1 MAIRNYDIGGM
12 LARSGQA
19 QGQQMAQGVSAFG
32 QGLGNM
38 LTGVSTGLEARRE
51 RKDAESAS
59 EQYRQILD
67 TYQTNPTGMMQE
79 AQLFLARPDEN
90 SQRIGK
96 LLMDQADRLT
106 ALQKTKE
113 EKGTA
118 QGIQG
123 GLSAITQA
131 AARGIP
137 LADLQEGVRSVINL
151 GGTQPQI
158 MSAYEAGSKIAKGEK
173 PETVQGTPGTQF
185 LIRDPKTGKLVV
197 ERTVPFKPDPAPS
210 SKGIKMQERDDG
222 SLTIVDADDGS
233 LISTLPPIENGDEAK
248 RDASLNLIAH
258 TTSFIKDIDEL
269 MDPNFF
275 ETGLIGQATA
285 GLGGTPAYDREKD
298 LLSIRARLGFDQ
310 INEMKRL
317 AAESGASG
325 TGLGQISNIEFM
337 SLQSTIEAIYIGMSA
352 EKQNE
357 ALANIKKHL
366 LNIQKLASGVTPA
379 DAIDWSAPEYKATGY
394 HKDPETGTVYYAPD
408 GKNGTVY
415 KLVDG
420 KFVKLGAYL
429 GSTGV
434 E

>member
-38 LTGVSTGLEARRE
+38 LTGISTGLEARRE
-51 RKDAESAS
+51 RKDEESAS

-67 TYQTNPTGMMQE
+67 TYQTNPTGMIRE
-79 AQLFLARPDEN
+79 AQLLLARPDEN

-96 LLMDQADRLT
+96 LLMEQADRLT
-106 ALQKTKE
+106 QAR
-113 EKGTA
+113 TA
-118 QGIQG
+118 QTAALETAGQDVQRE
-123 GLSAITQA
+123 AQRKRAMQVATQA
-131 AARGIP
+131 NDQNALVALRAGALDP
-137 LADLQEGVRSVINL
+137 VEYLSGRVT
-151 GGTQPQI
+151 GGDV
-158 MSAYEAGSKIAKGEK
+158 
-173 PETVQGTPGTQF
+173 ETVSISAGGA
-185 LIRDPKTGKLVV
+185 LVDKRTGKVLY
-197 ERTVPFKPDPAPS
+197 ERPFKPEPAPA

-248 RDASLNLIAH
+248 RDASINLIAQ
-258 TTSFIKDIDEL
+258 TTSFISEIDDL
-269 MDPNFF
+269 MDPGFF
-275 ETGLIGQATA
+275 EA
-285 GLGGTPAYDREKD
+285 GIPGAVLSTVAPGSGAYDREKE

-337 SLQSTIEAIYIGMSA
+337 SLQSTIDAIYVSMSA
-352 EKQNE
+352 EAQNK
-357 ALANIKKHL
+357 ALENIKKHL
-366 LNIQKLASGVTPA
+366 LNVQKLASGVAPV
-379 DAIDWSAPEYKATGY
+379 DAIEWEKPEYKAVGY
-394 HKDPETGTVYYAPD
+394 HKDTETGNVYYAPD

-429 GSTGV
+429 GSTSV

>member
-1 MAIRNYDIGGM
+1 MAYNTGGM
-12 LARSGQA
+12 LATTGLNVGQLIGGGFA
-19 QGQQMAQGVSAFG
+19 D
-32 QGLGNM
+32 LGAGIG
-38 LTGVSTGLEARRE
+38 TGVGGMMTRRRE
-51 RKDAESAS
+51 RQGAQNAQQQFQQIVGAYKD
-59 EQYRQILD
+59 D
-67 TYQTNPTGMMQE
+67 PVGMMRE
-79 AQLFLARPDEN
+79 AQKAKLDPDTN
-90 SQRIGK
+90 IQQMGDM
-96 LLMDQADRLT
+96 LMEEAQRLT
-106 ALQKTKE
+106 ASQKTKE

-173 PETVQGTPGTQF
+173 PETVSGTPGTQF
-185 LIRDPKTGKLVV
+185 LKRDPTTGKLVV
-197 ERTVPFKPDPAPS
+197 EAEVPFKPEAAPA

-248 RDASLNLIAH
+248 RDASLSLIAQ
-258 TTSFIKDIDEL
+258 TTSFIKDVDEL
-269 MDPNFF
+269 MDPGFF

-317 AAESGASG
+317 AKESGASG

-337 SLQSTIEAIYIGMSA
+337 SLQSTIDAIYVGMSA
-352 EKQNE
+352 EAQNK
-357 ALANIKKHL
+357 ALESIKKHL
-366 LNIQKLASGVTPA
+366 LNVQRLASGIAPA
-379 DAIDWSAPEYKATGY
+379 DAIEWEKPEYKAVGY
-394 HKDPETGTVYYAPD
+394 HKDPETGNVYYAPD

-429 GSTGV
+429 GSTSV